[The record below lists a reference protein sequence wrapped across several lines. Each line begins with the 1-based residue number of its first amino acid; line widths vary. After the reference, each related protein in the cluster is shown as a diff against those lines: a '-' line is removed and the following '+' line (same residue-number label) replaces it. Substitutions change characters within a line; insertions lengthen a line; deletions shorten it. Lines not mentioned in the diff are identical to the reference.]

1 MEFKNIFL
9 KIRKQKGWE
18 GIMYSGLI
26 IKESIQ
32 DEKILDEIE
41 IVKVEIWKTN
51 NTPKYWTAISFTS
64 SCEEFPEHL
73 SKALSRSSVSGMV
86 WYVDIQDAVYKYIVL
101 KDVVLKYH
109 LENKEEKKSVC
120 KKCMELG
127 VEKEQLDWCF

>member
-18 GIMYSGLI
+18 GIMYTGLI

-64 SCEEFPEHL
+64 SCE
-73 SKALSRSSVSGMV
+73 
-86 WYVDIQDAVYKYIVL
+86 
-101 KDVVLKYH
+101 
-109 LENKEEKKSVC
+109 
-120 KKCMELG
+120 
-127 VEKEQLDWCF
+127 

>member
-1 MEFKNIFL
+1 
-9 KIRKQKGWE
+9 
-18 GIMYSGLI
+18 
-26 IKESIQ
+26 
-32 DEKILDEIE
+32 
-41 IVKVEIWKTN
+41 
-51 NTPKYWTAISFTS
+51 
-64 SCEEFPEHL
+64 
-73 SKALSRSSVSGMV
+73 MV